1 MIMLN
6 TFERRLKHE
15 IEQLTARSSEHAY
28 SGSHTYTGEH
38 STNAESREM
47 GSQGAPVRAASQI
60 VYAELSHAIVGAAIE
75 VHRHIGPGQL
85 ESVYELAL
93 RHELA
98 LREIPHR
105 AQVPIPMLYKGCVVG
120 DYVADLIVDDK
131 IVVELKAVTALQ
143 PVHLAQTLSYVH
155 ATRLRLGLLINFNVP
170 VLYRGVR
177 RLVR

>member
-15 IEQLTARSSEHAY
+15 IEQLTARSSEPPPTATP
-28 SGSHTYTGEH
+28 S
-38 STNAESREM
+38 STDAESPERP
-47 GSQGAPVRAASQI
+47 QRAPIRAGQI

-85 ESVYELAL
+85 ESVYERAL
-93 RHELA
+93 RHELV
-98 LREIPHR
+98 LRKIPHR
-105 AQVPIPMLYKGCVVG
+105 AQVPIPMLYKGCAVG

-170 VLYRGVR
+170 VLCRGVR